1 MLQKKNTRIVFF
13 MLSLVPSIARS
24 TVFDNRFIP
33 LYDRQWLLINGLP
46 SFFATD
52 VFFITGSKAFG
63 ANEDTIGIPEI
74 FGPFDQ
80 GQLSNAL
87 EMLGIPTT
95 LRTDWRGAKIPLRL
109 EGKLQGQGFE
119 AAWYQ
124 NITTCAN
131 RVECGFGV
139 DWLFMRVNSTQQFL
153 LPNQTAEKDRVDLNL
168 GPSDIPELD
177 QERRQMFQ
185 TMSIVQEQAH
195 QVGFGDIDG
204 YLRIARLW
212 KHVMK
217 CRKIDVGFRLGCLFP
232 TGVRHDVNV
241 PASIPFGGNGH
252 WGLYG
257 QLEGIFEV
265 KEDIKVGFLTRLTK
279 RLPHTQCS
287 RIPVLNEPIIFGAE
301 VGPLR
306 TNPGVTFNVAPFF
319 ILENLAEGL
328 GGSVRYVLTL
338 HAEDELCDKRCTKGD
353 VPVRLSQAEDF
364 SSWASS
370 YFTVNVFYDFG
381 KMKAK
386 RAFDPIISL
395 QWEVPSMMFAPK
407 RVAQTH
413 KIALGVTFS
422 Y

>member
-1 MLQKKNTRIVFF
+1 MLQKKNNYIV
-13 MLSLVPSIARS
+13 LLILLLVPSLVTP

-52 VFFITGSKAFG
+52 VFFITGSRAFG
-63 ANEDTIGIPEI
+63 INEDAIGIPEI

-87 EMLGIPTT
+87 EVLHMPTA

-109 EGKLQGQGFE
+109 NGKIQGQGFE

-124 NITTCAN
+124 TIKKQIN
-131 RVECGFGV
+131 RVEYGFGV

-153 LPNQTAEKDRVDLNL
+153 LPNQTAEKDRVDLKL

-185 TMSIVQEQAH
+185 GMGIVQDQAH

-204 YLRIARLW
+204 YLRISRLW

-217 CRKIDVGFRLGCLFP
+217 CRKIDMALRVGCLFP
-232 TGVRHDVNV
+232 TGVQQNINI

-257 QLEGIFEV
+257 QVEGIFEV
-265 KEDIKVGFLTRLTK
+265 KEDIKVGFLSRLCK
-279 RLPHTQCS
+279 RLPRTLCS
-287 RIPVLNEPIIFGAE
+287 RMPVLNEPIIFGAE
-301 VGPLR
+301 IGDLSV
-306 TNPGVTFNVAPFF
+306 NPGVTFNIAPFF
-319 ILENLAEGL
+319 VLENLAEGL

-338 HAEDELCDKRCTKGD
+338 HAEDQLSDKRCCPGA
-353 VPVRLSQAEDF
+353 VPVRLAQAEDF

-381 KMKAK
+381 KMKAE
-386 RAFDPIISL
+386 RALDPIISL

-407 RVAQTH
+407 RVAETH
-413 KIALGVTFS
+413 KVALGVTFN

>member
-1 MLQKKNTRIVFF
+1 MLQKKTTHIFIF
-13 MLSLVPSIARS
+13 ILLLVPSIAQP

-52 VFFITGSKAFG
+52 VFFITGTKAFG
-63 ANEDTIGIPEI
+63 ANEDAVGIPEI

-87 EMLGIPTT
+87 EMLNIPTP
-95 LRTDWRGAKIPLRL
+95 LRTDWRGAKIPLRTN
-109 EGKLQGQGFE
+109 GKIQGQGFE

-124 NITTCAN
+124 NIKTFAN
-131 RVECGFGV
+131 RMEIGFGA

-153 LPNQTAEKDRVDLNL
+153 LPNQAAEKDRVDLKL
-168 GPSDIPELD
+168 GPSDVPELD
-177 QERRQMFQ
+177 QERRQMFAV
-185 TMSIVQEQAH
+185 MGIVQEQAH

-204 YLRIARLW
+204 YVRISRLW

-232 TGVRHDVNV
+232 TGVRHDINV

-252 WGLYG
+252 WGFYG

-265 KEDIKVGFLTRLTK
+265 KEDIKVGFLSRLSK
-279 RLPHTQCS
+279 RLPRTQCS
-287 RIPVLNEPIIFGAE
+287 RMPVLNEPIIFGAE
-301 VGPLR
+301 IGPLR
-306 TNPGVTFNVAPFF
+306 VNPGITFNIAPFF

-338 HAEDELCDKRCTKGD
+338 HAEDLMHDKRGCTSAI
-353 VPVRLSQAEDF
+353 PVRLSQAEDF

-381 KMKAK
+381 KMKTK
-386 RAFDPIISL
+386 RKFDPIISL

-413 KIALGVTFS
+413 KVALGITFS